1 MNTSSVRGRLRG
13 GQGGS
18 AQRAGAASLVPLM
31 GEYIETSR
39 LASGVTVVTETMP
52 DVRSVTTGVWVGVG
66 SRDEVPREAGASH
79 FLEHLLFKG
88 TDDRRAHEI
97 AEMIDAVGGEMN
109 AYTTKEYTAFHTR
122 TLAEDLDVGLGLL
135 CDILSSP
142 ALREEEVDTERQ
154 VILEEILLRGDEPA
168 DLVHDVIHEL
178 AYEGHGLG
186 RDPLGDAQTV
196 EGQRSVDI
204 RSFMDATYVGSSM
217 VVAAAGRV
225 RHDDVVKRVEARLVR
240 PQGPG
245 APKRCAPDAVSGG
258 VRVQPEDTEQA
269 HVVVAFPALD
279 RHDPDRYALSIAD
292 HVLGGGLSSR
302 LFMEIREKRGL
313 AYSVYSYRAAYVDAG
328 LWCIYAGTAPGR
340 AEEVLGLIDAALLDL
355 RTNGVSEAEL
365 TRAKSSVRAGTAL
378 GLEDSGSR
386 MSRIGRSLL
395 LHGEVLP
402 IDVVLSRT
410 EAISSADCHRA
421 IERVLSQ
428 PRLLAVV
435 GPFEESAFAGY
446 GA

>member
-1 MNTSSVRGRLRG
+1 
-13 GQGGS
+13 
-18 AQRAGAASLVPLM
+18 
-31 GEYIETSR
+31 
-39 LASGVTVVTETMP
+39 
-52 DVRSVTTGVWVGVG
+52 
-66 SRDEVPREAGASH
+66 
-79 FLEHLLFKG
+79 
-88 TDDRRAHEI
+88 
-97 AEMIDAVGGEMN
+97 
-109 AYTTKEYTAFHTR
+109 
-122 TLAEDLDVGLGLL
+122 
-135 CDILSSP
+135 
-142 ALREEEVDTERQ
+142 
-154 VILEEILLRGDEPA
+154 
-168 DLVHDVIHEL
+168 
-178 AYEGHGLG
+178 
-186 RDPLGDAQTV
+186 
-196 EGQRSVDI
+196 
-204 RSFMDATYVGSSM
+204 
-217 VVAAAGRV
+217 
-225 RHDDVVKRVEARLVR
+225 
-240 PQGPG
+240 
-245 APKRCAPDAVSGG
+245 
-258 VRVQPEDTEQA
+258 
-269 HVVVAFPALD
+269 
-279 RHDPDRYALSIAD
+279 
-292 HVLGGGLSSR
+292 
-302 LFMEIREKRGL
+302 MEIREKRGL

-410 EAISSADCHRA
+410 EAITSADCHRA